1 MATASPSPHHAEIS
15 DATCRLCGC
24 TEDAPCPGGCWWVPD
39 PELLGD
45 LCSSCADP
53 LDGIDPPQLW
63 PGLHLVSVRRIDPL
77 NAAAVEALA
86 VGDSGALYRFRH
98 RVDRW
103 RLIAMKRDP
112 ADVRWRWFP
121 HWISPA
127 VVDHERAAVALLAVI
142 RSADRPLCRHELGAA
157 AAIDHP
163 GLVGEGL
170 ALLRDRALIE
180 RVPAPRKRWRAT
192 APAAGGRG

>member
-1 MATASPSPHHAEIS
+1 V
-15 DATCRLCGC
+15 CGC
-24 TEDAPCPGGCWWVPD
+24 SDDRACPGGCDWVAD
-39 PELLGD
+39 PEQLGD
-45 LCSSCADP
+45 LCSACVAP
-53 LDGIDPPQLW
+53 LDVIDPPELW

-77 NAAAVEALA
+77 NPAALEALA

-103 RLIAMKRDP
+103 QLISMKADP
-112 ADVRWRWFP
+112 ADARWRWFP
-121 HWISPA
+121 HRISPA

-142 RSADRPLCRHELGAA
+142 RSADVPIGRHELAAA
-157 AAIDHP
+157 AAIEPP

-170 ALLRDRALIE
+170 AILRGLGLVERAP
-180 RVPAPRKRWRAT
+180 VPRKKWRAT